1 MFPKIRAPMT
11 CTNVT
16 APLEVL
22 AMDYTMLERSAGG
35 YENVL
40 VLTDMFTRFTVAV
53 PTKNQTA
60 LTTAKALVRQ
70 SLSAMDVPPGCT
82 RIKGGVLRQV

>member
-1 MFPKIRAPMT
+1 MFPKIHAPMT

-35 YENVL
+35 YKN
-40 VLTDMFTRFTVAV
+40 MFTRFTVAV